1 MPSAAPQKPVADVD
15 VDVLD
20 AVQRRVLWLATSI
33 VHHANRER
41 TTTSGVKVGGH
52 QASSA
57 SMVGIMSA
65 LYFEHLRAPDRVS
78 VKPHAAPV
86 LHAIDYLLGTLDR
99 RYLTQLR
106 AFGGLQSYPSRAK
119 DPDPVDFS
127 TGSVGIGATATL
139 WSGLAHR
146 YVASHFDVPTGGRQ
160 IALLGDA
167 ELDEGVIWEALVDPM
182 VPQLGEMLWIVD
194 LNRQSLDRVVPDI
207 AAGRI
212 GRMFEAAGWETITV
226 KYGRRL
232 RELFARAGGEALR
245 RRIDAMTNEEYQRLL
260 RSSGDELRERLCGTG
275 RARKGVERVVN
286 DLDDRELAAAVRDL
300 GGHDLADLL
309 DAFAR
314 ADAIS
319 DRPVVV
325 FAYTIKAWG
334 LPTEGHPANH
344 SALLS
349 NEQWQRLAAELDA
362 DPADPW
368 RRFGDATPEAELC
381 RAAAARLRRQEPP
394 AREPPPAPADLGRA
408 HTGSASTQQSFGR
421 FFVDLSHEAPD
432 LARHVV
438 TVSPDVASSTNLGG
452 WINRAGVWSP
462 GERVDW
468 FADDTDT
475 LVRWRESSGGQHIEL
490 GIAESNLVGLIGE
503 LGATWSR
510 DGQPLLPIGTLYDP
524 FVNRALEPWSF
535 GIYAGGQS
543 ILVGT
548 PSGVTLAPE
557 GGAHQSVITPSVGLE
572 QPRCVAWE
580 PAFGQD
586 LEWTLLH
593 ALGRLGRPGGT
604 SAYFRLSTRPID
616 QALAAVPQE
625 PDARERRRAH
635 VLSGGYLLRAAPS
648 APDVALVAM
657 GAVVPEAIAAAEELA
672 RRGIAADVVCL
683 TSADL
688 VFGALQA
695 RRGRRDGDDDDILD
709 VLFPPSRAAPMVT
722 VLDGHPHALSFLAGV
737 HAMPIASLG
746 VDDFGQSGDVA
757 DLYRHF
763 GIDAEAIVDAAL
775 TLVRDAARIARSDAA
790 RQAAARLAA
799 ERERVAAPQ
808 AEVEVTIDAAVALRD
823 ELERIA
829 RADDVPSLDDMIV
842 KACALA
848 LRAHPRA
855 NGSYRDGRFELNDR
869 INVGIALAADG
880 AVVVP
885 TLRDADVKSLAQ
897 IARESRRLAAGVRSR
912 AITPPELSEAT
923 LTVSNPSTLGNGAI
937 APVVDAPQAAILR
950 VGALRGTVL
959 TLTLTCD
966 HQILDGAE
974 ATRFLAHVRDT
985 LQQPV
990 TLAL

>member
-1 MPSAAPQKPVADVD
+1 MSSAAPQKPAVDVD
-15 VDVLD
+15 LDVLD

-33 VHHANRER
+33 VHHANRQR
-41 TTTSGVKVGGH
+41 TTPSGVKVGGH

-57 SMVGIMSA
+57 SMVSIMSA

-99 RYLTQLR
+99 PYLTQLR

-139 WSGLAHR
+139 WSCLAHR

-167 ELDEGVIWEALVDPM
+167 ELDEGAIWEALVDPM
-182 VPQLGEMLWIVD
+182 VPKLGEMLWIVD

-232 RELFARAGGEALR
+232 RELFARPGGEALC

-275 RARKGVERVVN
+275 RSRKGVERVVN
-286 DLDDRELAAAVRDL
+286 DLDDGEVAAAVRDL

-309 DAFAR
+309 DAFGR
-314 ADAIS
+314 ADAIA

-334 LPTEGHPANH
+334 LPTEGHPGNH

-349 NEQWQRLAAELDA
+349 NEQWQQLAAELDA

-368 RRFGDATPEAELC
+368 RRFDEASPEAELC
-381 RAAAARLRRQEPP
+381 RAAAARLRREEPP
-394 AREPPPAPADLGRA
+394 SREPPPAPADLGRSHA
-408 HTGSASTQQSFGR
+408 GTASTQQGFGR
-421 FFVDLSHEAPD
+421 FFVDLSHEAPE
-432 LARHVV
+432 LAGHVV

-475 LVRWRESSGGQHIEL
+475 LVRWRESSAGQHIEL

-616 QALAAVPQE
+616 QALAAVPDE
-625 PDARERRRAH
+625 SEARARRRTH

-648 APDVALVAM
+648 APEVVLVAM
-657 GAVVPEAIAAAEELA
+657 GAVVPEAIAAAEELE
-672 RRGIAADVVCL
+672 RRAINADVVCL

-695 RRGRRDGDDDDILD
+695 RRGRRGGDDGILD
-709 VLFPPSRAAPMVT
+709 VLFPSSRAAPIVT

-737 HAMPIASLG
+737 HGAPIASLG

-763 GIDAEAIVDAAL
+763 GIDAEAIVESAL
-775 TLVRDAARIARSDAA
+775 RLVRDAS
-790 RQAAARLAA
+790 RLAA
-799 ERERVAAPQ
+799 ESDRPAARL
-808 AEVEVTIDAAVALRD
+808 AEVEVTIDAAVALRE
-823 ELERIA
+823 ELAQIA
-829 RADDVPSLDDMIV
+829 AGPDDVPSLDDMIV

-848 LRAHPRA
+848 LRVHARE
-855 NGSYRDGRFELNDR
+855 NGSSGDGRLQLRDHVD
-869 INVGIALAADG
+869 VGIAVVADG
-880 AVVVP
+880 ALVVP
-885 TLRDADVKSLAQ
+885 TLPGADVKSLAQ
-897 IARESRRLAAGVRSR
+897 IARESRRLAERARSSSIR
-912 AITPPELSEAT
+912 PSELSAAAVTVASSAT
-923 LTVSNPSTLGNGAI
+923 LAIGSTT
-937 APVVDAPQAAILR
+937 PVVDAPEPAVLS
-950 VGALRGTVL
+950 VGALGVGADRTHL
-959 TLTLTCD
+959 TLTLTAD
-966 HQILDGAE
+966 QRVLDAAE
-974 ATRFLAHVRDT
+974 AAGFLAHVRDT
-985 LQQPV
+985 LQQPM